1 MKPTLNTE
9 ELRLEGISE
18 LLLQCDTLEIG
29 FSLLPVKYLRGALN
43 CKLSLNN

>member
-18 LLLQCDTLEIG
+18 LLLRCDTLEIC
-29 FSLLPVKYLRGALN
+29 FPLVPVEYLRGTELQT
-43 CKLSLNN
+43 LP